1 MRWSIKCCP
10 KLVSYADE
18 RLLFEETVVAL
29 VDCLCPLPAET
40 RLLVTEDDVE
50 AIVRAIFAG
59 SGY

>member
-1 MRWSIKCCP
+1 MRWSIQCCP
-10 KLVSYADE
+10 KLASYADE

-29 VDCLCPLPAET
+29 VDCVCPLPAET

-50 AIVRAIFAG
+50 AIVHIMLFG